1 MANNTLRAHKRADL
15 IKWIVIFVVVL
26 GLIGAVIGLAIKLDR
41 QTTIET
47 LGGEAYSIGL
57 IDEDGVNKD
66 GNTAIYTRK
75 GVMVNG
81 LRCSL
86 AEEAKIKYQIFFY
99 DKDGKFISASEE
111 LTADYD
117 GKDIP
122 ALAKTARIMITPTA
136 DEDGKVSLVEVLGY
150 ANQLTVTVER

>member
-1 MANNTLRAHKRADL
+1 MAENTLRAHRRADL

-26 GLIGAVIGLAIKLDR
+26 GLIGAVIGLSIKLDR

-57 IDEDGVNKD
+57 IDDAGANKE

-75 GVMVNG
+75 GVKVDG
-81 LRCSL
+81 LCCSL
-86 AEEAKIKYQIFFY
+86 AEEATIKYQIFFY
-99 DKDGKFISASEE
+99 DKNGKFISASDE

-122 ALAKTARIMITPTA
+122 ELAKTARIMITPTA

-150 ANQLTVTVER
+150 ANQLTVTVKR